1 MRINLYFSEENE
13 KELIDYLTTKRDA
26 KSYIKDLIFYD
37 MNNIV
42 MTSKIQPKEEVKE
55 VKQAE
60 AVVEVVEVEEKKKV
74 DAKKVMKKN
83 RGMMLK

>member
-13 KELIDYLTTKRDA
+13 KELIDYLSTKRDA

-42 MTSKIQPKEEVKE
+42 MSTKIEQKIDKENENIISNE
-55 VKQAE
+55 PII
-60 AVVEVVEVEEKKKV
+60 EVEEKKKV
-74 DAKKVMKKN
+74 DVKKVMKKN
-83 RGMMLK
+83 KGMMLK

>member
-13 KELIDYLTTKRDA
+13 RELIEYLSTKRDA

-42 MTSKIQPKEEVKE
+42 MTSKIKQKED
-55 VKQAE
+55 
-60 AVVEVVEVEEKKKV
+60 VVNEIELTEPISEVEEKKKV
-74 DAKKVMKKN
+74 DTKKVMKKN
-83 RGMMLK
+83 KGMMLK